1 MTQSGRSRLT
11 RLASATALAALLT
24 GCAGDTVPADRDVGP
39 GVYGPVCARVPIEGA
54 TFPGTVAD
62 LVEAS
67 AGGADPLL
75 STLAGGLRVTGLRD
89 ALADPAAELTVFAPT
104 DAAFEALPAGT
115 VPRWQQTD
123 VLDDVLSGHV
133 VTGRYDADALAT
145 VEAVG
150 TLGGE
155 PLVVSGDPASL
166 VIGER
171 AGASVLCGNIR
182 ATNGTVFVVD
192 EVLRPE
198 GVG

>member
-1 MTQSGRSRLT
+1 MPIPRRLT
-11 RLASATALAALLT
+11 ALAQATALAALLT
-24 GCAGDTVPADRDVGP
+24 GCAEDITPADQDVGP
-39 GVYGPVCARVPIEGA
+39 AVYGPVCSRVPIEGA

-62 LVEAS
+62 LVDAA

-75 STLAGGLRVTGLRD
+75 STLADGLRVTGLRD
-89 ALADPAAELTVFAPT
+89 TLADPAAELTVFAPT
-104 DAAFEALPAGT
+104 DAAFEQLPAGT
-115 VPRWQQTD
+115 VPRWTATD
-123 VLDDVLSGHV
+123 QLDDVLSGHMV
-133 VTGRYDADALAT
+133 PTRYDADALTAAET
-145 VEAVG
+145 VE

-155 PLVVSGDPASL
+155 PLVVSGDQASL

-182 ATNGTVFVVD
+182 TTNGTVFVID